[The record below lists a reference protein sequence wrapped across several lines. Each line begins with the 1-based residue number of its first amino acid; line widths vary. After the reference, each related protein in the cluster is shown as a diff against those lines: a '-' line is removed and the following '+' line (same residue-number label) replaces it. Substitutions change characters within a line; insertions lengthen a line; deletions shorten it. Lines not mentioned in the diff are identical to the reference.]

1 MIRDFTAAQARE
13 LRDQSHE
20 NFINGVLDEI
30 EKAATKGGSYYNFHI
45 TKVQNGYTGEKIDNA
60 LSALSIAL
68 KPLEDLGFKVKI
80 NENDVEV
87 SWY

>member
-20 NFINGVLDEI
+20 NFINGVLDQI
-30 EKAATKGGSYYNFHI
+30 EKAAKAGGSSYDFHI
-45 TKVQNGYTGEKIDNA
+45 SKVQNSCTMDKIGDA
-60 LSALSIAL
+60 LNLLSIAL

-80 NENDVEV
+80 NENNVEV
-87 SWY
+87 SW